1 MSKFYM
7 FFQSFDSRVGFV
19 TIFLFTFKLQI
30 TNMNWKM
37 IFQVIFVVE
46 LLATG
51 GTEVLFSI
59 SLIVNISQM
68 FQQIVSQ

>member
-1 MSKFYM
+1 M
-7 FFQSFDSRVGFV
+7 FFQRFDSRVGFV
-19 TIFLFTFKLQI
+19 TVFLFTFELQI
-30 TNMNWKM
+30 SNMNWKM

>member
-1 MSKFYM
+1 MSEFYM

-19 TIFLFTFKLQI
+19 TVFLFTFELQI
-30 TNMNWKM
+30 SNMNWKM